1 MCSLRRMGDSLGRDE
16 ARRRKGRQVTRG
28 EVVRTGAPSAMRRP
42 AGRFGPSARTA
53 RRSRALH
60 LGQVKGPMRHPAYQV
75 VASVRLKVPWVSHG
89 EQYTIDSVTPPLLLH
104 QWGLTLA
111 RPRAPPSGNASG
123 SPAAAAARS
132 AAKRQPDGDG
142 QQEHVADDGGDHA
155 AGGRA
160 AEAAA
165 RDVESAHGRL
175 REGDDEH
182 DEHRGDRR
190 RGEFRTVVDCHSRM
204 SETESVAFV
213 GRPMMS

>member
-1 MCSLRRMGDSLGRDE
+1 MGDSLGRDE

-104 QWGLTLA
+104 QWGPLA
-111 RPRAPPSGNASG
+111 R
-123 SPAAAAARS
+123 
-132 AAKRQPDGDG
+132 RQDKGANGPNDPT
-142 QQEHVADDGGDHA
+142 
-155 AGGRA
+155 
-160 AEAAA
+160 
-165 RDVESAHGRL
+165 L
-175 REGDDEH
+175 RTKGAYSIINNH
-182 DEHRGDRR
+182 QSHPIITYHHMKFATSSNTQKH
-190 RGEFRTVVDCHSRM
+190 FR
-204 SETESVAFV
+204 F
-213 GRPMMS
+213 

>member
-111 RPRAPPSGNASG
+111 RR
-123 SPAAAAARS
+123 
-132 AAKRQPDGDG
+132 KRQGRTKRIASLKIREKSG
-142 QQEHVADDGGDHA
+142 EGGTSDFLVRQPWEIRGSA
-155 AGGRA
+155 KSVLVFCPF
-160 AEAAA
+160 AE
-165 RDVESAHGRL
+165 
-175 REGDDEH
+175 
-182 DEHRGDRR
+182 RGSFCYTLRR
-190 RGEFRTVVDCHSRM
+190 REALSL
-204 SETESVAFV
+204 
-213 GRPMMS
+213 P

>member
-1 MCSLRRMGDSLGRDE
+1 MGDSLGRDE

-111 RPRAPPSGNASG
+111 RRKRQGRTKRIASLKIREKSGEGGTSDFLVRQPWQRPRAVRGRSSGGGRPSRGKPPSQS
-123 SPAAAAARS
+123 SWPARADAPRS
-132 AAKRQPDGDG
+132 
-142 QQEHVADDGGDHA
+142 
-155 AGGRA
+155 
-160 AEAAA
+160 
-165 RDVESAHGRL
+165 
-175 REGDDEH
+175 
-182 DEHRGDRR
+182 
-190 RGEFRTVVDCHSRM
+190 
-204 SETESVAFV
+204 
-213 GRPMMS
+213 